1 MSHSITYLR
10 DNNDDFKH
18 LRGDA
23 LGNLRVA
30 DDNVIS
36 ALNDM
41 KEHTGLSSTRLL
53 NIANHLTQ
61 DGLGGGTSH
70 GVMMDGIDS
79 SLNTIES
86 NSTLIA
92 SRLDNIQ
99 VDLAA
104 NEVLLTTIDT
114 AIDLTNTKLTA
125 QATHNTNIL
134 AKNTELET
142 TCNGIETLI
151 TTANTYDINHNVS
164 SQNLAT
170 HTALLDNAAFNAN
183 SYTTT
188 IDLLVSGTLE
198 IYRDLTIYGKYADAS
213 APRFHFSYSDDDST
227 YFIDPIYHTESITD
241 GSNKHFRMSYENIPF
256 RYVRVYCDTTAS
268 AAACYLYWVATKHR

>member
-10 DNNDDFKH
+10 DSNDDFKH

-41 KEHTGLSSTRLL
+41 KEHTGLSATRLN
-53 NIANHLTQ
+53 NIQNHLTQ

-70 GVMMDGIDS
+70 GVMLDS
-79 SLNTIES
+79 C
-86 NSTLIA
+86 A
-92 SRLDNIQ
+92 SRLGDISSNSALTASRLNNIQ

-104 NEVLLTTIDT
+104 NEVLLTT
-114 AIDLTNTKLTA
+114 
-125 QATHNTNIL
+125 
-134 AKNTELET
+134 
-142 TCNGIETLI
+142 
-151 TTANTYDINHNVS
+151 ANTYGINHNVS

-170 HTALLDNAAFNAN
+170 HTALKDNAAFTADT
-183 SYTTT
+183 YTTT

-198 IYRDLTIYGKYADAS
+198 IYRDLTIYGKYDDGT
-213 APRFHFSYSDDDST
+213 APRFHFAYSDDDST

-241 GSNKHFRMSYENIPF
+241 GSSKHFRMSYENIPF